1 MHVSQD
7 DLYPQCLKVG
17 GGGGT
22 LSKHMHVQQD
32 DLYPQRLKQDTHL
45 FIEKL
50 PIDLKKVVTV
60 KSTPPSP
67 GGGGNLLPTGR
78 SSSTALPRA
87 GAVVAGMYAGGV
99 QEFSAPTS
107 ALYKTPPSPTL
118 SGLFCSE

>member
-17 GGGGT
+17 VGGT
-22 LSKHMHVQQD
+22 VSEHLHVPQD

-45 FIEKL
+45 FNEKL
-50 PIDLKKVVTV
+50 PTDLKKVVTV

-67 GGGGNLLPTGR
+67 GGGGNLFPTGR
-78 SSSTALPRA
+78 SRSAALTGA
-87 GAVVAGMYAGGV
+87 GAAVAGKYAGRV
-99 QEFSAPTS
+99 HEFSAPTA

-118 SGLFCSE
+118 SGLFCSL